1 MVEPGIDA
9 GLWVLAVLVFGVGD
23 VITTTVGIRYFG
35 LKETNPIVVRLVGP
49 SPRVHETVAFKAVV
63 LGLAFVVDVAL
74 DAVVGF
80 PASLL
85 VPLLIL
91 AVGFWAV
98 QSNALNL
105 WLAYKREA
113 T

>member
-1 MVEPGIDA
+1 MAEPGIDA

-49 SPRVHETVAFKAVV
+49 YPRIHETLAFKGAV
-63 LGLAFVVDVAL
+63 LGLAVLVDIAIG
-74 DAVVGF
+74 AVVGF
-80 PASLL
+80 PASIL
-85 VPLLIL
+85 VPLVIL
-91 AVGFWAV
+91 AVGVWAV
-98 QSNALNL
+98 QSNVLNL